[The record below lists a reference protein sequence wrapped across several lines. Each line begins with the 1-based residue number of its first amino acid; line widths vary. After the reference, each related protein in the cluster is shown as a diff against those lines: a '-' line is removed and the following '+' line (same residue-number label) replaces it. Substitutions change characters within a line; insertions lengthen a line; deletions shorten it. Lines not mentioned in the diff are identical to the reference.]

1 VAEAAERVRIDKWL
15 WAARFV
21 KTRALAVE
29 AIQGGRV
36 DVNGVRAKPSKE
48 VAAGDR
54 VDISFGPTRWSVVVR
69 VAGDRRG
76 PASEAALLYEEM
88 AESRERREQQAAE
101 RKAAGALGADLGGR
115 PTKRD
120 RRRIEA
126 LRASMRNQPR

>member
-1 VAEAAERVRIDKWL
+1 VAEAPERVRIDKWL

-36 DVNGVRAKPSKE
+36 DVNGARAKPSKE
-48 VAAGDR
+48 VGAGDR
-54 VDISFGPTRWSVVVR
+54 VDISFGPIRWSVVVR
-69 VAGDRRG
+69 VARDRRG
-76 PASEAALLYEEM
+76 PASEAALLYEET
-88 AESRERREQQAAE
+88 AESRERREQQAAV
-101 RKAAGALGADLGGR
+101 RRVAGALGADLGGR

>member
-1 VAEAAERVRIDKWL
+1 MAESLERVRIDKWL

-36 DVNGVRAKPSKE
+36 DVNGARAKPGKE
-48 VAAGDR
+48 VRAGDR
-54 VDISFGPTRWSVVVR
+54 VDISFGATRWSVVVR
-69 VAGDRRG
+69 VAGERRG
-76 PASEAALLYEEM
+76 PASEAALLYEETD
-88 AESRERREQQAAE
+88 ESRERREQQAAE
-101 RKAAGALGADLGGR
+101 RKIAGALGADLGGR